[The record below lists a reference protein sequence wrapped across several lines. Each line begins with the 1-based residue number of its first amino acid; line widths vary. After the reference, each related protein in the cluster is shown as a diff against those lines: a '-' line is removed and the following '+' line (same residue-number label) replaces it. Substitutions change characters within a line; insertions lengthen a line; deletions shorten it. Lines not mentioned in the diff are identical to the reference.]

1 MGCRLPGT
9 PRDYMVGAAQQEI
22 RSPDFLPEFRESAN
36 FMRLSLK
43 ENRTRGHLSA
53 PRSCKSGRV
62 LSLVHLAGDALHQI
76 RGRETRRHDSYPLL
90 GAGTAPLKPKKA

>member
-1 MGCRLPGT
+1 
-9 PRDYMVGAAQQEI
+9 MVGAAQQEI

-53 PRSCKSGRV
+53 PRSRKSGPGISCR
-62 LSLVHLAGDALHQI
+62 SFASQQTSCGF
-76 RGRETRRHDSYPLL
+76 P
-90 GAGTAPLKPKKA
+90 